1 MHGAALVAHAVRE
14 FLREGKSNHITVLL
28 RLREADEASLSD
40 IQRWLAGGRYRAQYN
55 WTLSIVS
62 ELKEAGLVEERVV
75 QAGKL
80 KVRLYR
86 LTEKGEGGGGALS
99 EALRVARAK
108 QLAKLLPPARG
119 QNRFVPPEHECFVL
133 SNTR

>member
-1 MHGAALVAHAVRE
+1 ML
-14 FLREGKSNHITVLL
+14 LLEGKSNHITVLL
-28 RLREADEASLSD
+28 RLRETGEASLSD

-62 ELKEAGLVEERVV
+62 ELKERGLVEERVV

-86 LTEKGEGGGGALS
+86 LTEKGR
-99 EALRVARAK
+99 EAAEL
-108 QLAKLLPPARG
+108 LAKL
-119 QNRFVPPEHECFVL
+119 FSV
-133 SNTR
+133 

>member
-1 MHGAALVAHAVRE
+1 MRSFSALARSAGKAQDGGAVQRLPQRCKLYITDAQAARVAEAARM
-14 FLREGKSNHITVLL
+14 LLLEGKSNHITVLL
-28 RLREADEASLSD
+28 RLREAGEASLSD

-86 LTEKGEGGGGALS
+86 LTEKGR
-99 EALRVARAK
+99 EAAEL
-108 QLAKLLPPARG
+108 LAKLFA
-119 QNRFVPPEHECFVL
+119 
-133 SNTR
+133 

>member
-1 MHGAALVAHAVRE
+1 MAEAVRE

-28 RLREADEASLSD
+28 RLREAGEASLSD
-40 IQRWLAGGRYRAQYN
+40 VQRWLAGGRYRAQYN

-62 ELKEAGLVEERVV
+62 ELKEGGLVEERVV

-86 LTEKGEGGGGALS
+86 LTERGR
-99 EALRVARAK
+99 EAAEL
-108 QLAKLLPPARG
+108 LAKL
-119 QNRFVPPEHECFVL
+119 FSV
-133 SNTR
+133 

>member
-1 MHGAALVAHAVRE
+1 VAELVKE
-14 FLREGKSNHITVLL
+14 LLMEGKSHHVAILVRLL
-28 RLREADEASLSD
+28 SEGEATLSD

-55 WTLSIVS
+55 WTLGIVS

-86 LTEKGEGGGGALS
+86 LTERGR
-99 EALRVARAK
+99 EAAEL
-108 QLAKLLPPARG
+108 LAKIFTL
-119 QNRFVPPEHECFVL
+119 
-133 SNTR
+133 